1 MRVSDKPLSTYIYAN
16 CMIYLNLCPFSTLLP
31 VGMLVLLYRLVCA
44 WSCACNVGSRGM
56 YKAQTAAQW
65 QFSFIN
71 GKKTFGLFSFC
82 EKGSFVCLIIRFPGN
97 QRSKIKQF
105 GQTIGHSKTGWS
117 WHHQEQF
124 ICMTTSFSV
133 VCKNITNCE
142 LLHKYPVLHYVCCK
156 IMVLLW
162 KITDEILLIPSHVVF
177 EKSCCCC
184 DIIDIVVMRYWSKV
198 RQKLCY
204 CCEELLQIILL

>member
-1 MRVSDKPLSTYIYAN
+1 MHFR
-16 CMIYLNLCPFSTLLP
+16 TLEGGARGLGD
-31 VGMLVLLYRLVCA
+31 VATRLVKTSPPPDSSPRLRRPA
-44 WSCACNVGSRGM
+44 PP
-56 YKAQTAAQW
+56 QDAAARRLDAGVPPPAYW
-65 QFSFIN
+65 ISLRWFS
-71 GKKTFGLFSFC
+71 
-82 EKGSFVCLIIRFPGN
+82 GN

-177 EKSCCCC
+177 EKSCISC

-198 RQKLCY
+198 RPCVHN
-204 CCEELLQIILL
+204 

>member
-1 MRVSDKPLSTYIYAN
+1 MGRRRLDSFPFVRRDLSFYAK
-16 CMIYLNLCPFSTLLP
+16 LNMLGLWCPS
-31 VGMLVLLYRLVCA
+31 RL
-44 WSCACNVGSRGM
+44 
-56 YKAQTAAQW
+56 
-65 QFSFIN
+65 
-71 GKKTFGLFSFC
+71 SFC
-82 EKGSFVCLIIRFPGN
+82 FCFMIRFSGN

-162 KITDEILLIPSHVVF
+162 KITDEILLIPSHVVY

-184 DIIDIVVMRYWSKV
+184 DIIDIVVTRYWSKV